1 MNSPYWVERRK
12 REQKEKEKREEEV
25 RNIKSKRTGGKK
37 Q

>member
-12 REQKEKEKREEEV
+12 REQKEKEDALVSNSVQE
-25 RNIKSKRTGGKK
+25 NK